1 MVSFV
6 DEYTFGDLKS
16 FKTQFGKSRDARPLS
31 QADIDVM
38 MANPGKTISSEGW
51 KRRSKPPPPGLARNM
66 PSSRNDSSLSA
77 NGPSAARSCSMSPIR
92 TAMLWCRSSFPTMR
106 NSVSTTWS
114 PSTCSSPLFTRCLSS
129 QRQLMTLILRKL
141 LASSSHAIS
150 GTLAGVAAKLEAAEQ
165 DAITAELPAGLA
177 ENFELLPELQEEW
190 GEDDDDG
197 SDDTGALK
205 QPVQLTPEQR
215 EERRQETA
223 KLREFHTLATQ
234 IQRNSKATSSSRPEK
249 GFPKQRVI
257 YTLIRLVI
265 STTGTP
271 RSSPETRH

>member
-1 MVSFV
+1 
-6 DEYTFGDLKS
+6 
-16 FKTQFGKSRDARPLS
+16 
-31 QADIDVM
+31 
-38 MANPGKTISSEGW
+38 
-51 KRRSKPPPPGLARNM
+51 
-66 PSSRNDSSLSA
+66 
-77 NGPSAARSCSMSPIR
+77 
-92 TAMLWCRSSFPTMR
+92 
-106 NSVSTTWS
+106 
-114 PSTCSSPLFTRCLSS
+114 
-129 QRQLMTLILRKL
+129 MTLILRKL

-150 GTLAGVAAKLEAAEQ
+150 GTLAGVAAKLEAVEQ

-234 IQRNSKATSSSRPEK
+234 IQRNSKATSSSRP
-249 GFPKQRVI
+249 
-257 YTLIRLVI
+257 
-265 STTGTP
+265 
-271 RSSPETRH
+271 